1 MPILLITRAQG
12 NLMLEALAERPF
24 KQVFEVIGVLNRQA
38 EQFVAAQAQAAGN
51 AIEARD
57 ARAAFTLSASELRLT
72 LEALGDLPYR
82 RVQPLLQDLH
92 AQLAQQT
99 LAAGP
104 EDA

>member
-1 MPILLITRAQG
+1 MPTLMITRAQG

-38 EQFVAAQAQAAGN
+38 DQFAADEPAAVRESGRARVA
-51 AIEARD
+51 
-57 ARAAFTLSASELRLT
+57 FVFSASELRLT

-92 AQLAQQT
+92 AQLARQT
-99 LAAGP
+99 AASGP
-104 EDA
+104 GD

>member
-1 MPILLITRAQG
+1 MPTLLITRAQG

-24 KQVFEVIGVLNRQA
+24 KQVFDVIGSLNRQA
-38 EQFVAAQAQAAGN
+38 AGF
-51 AIEARD
+51 APDD
-57 ARAAFTLSASELRLT
+57 ARAAGEVRLAFSFSASELRLT

-99 LAAGP
+99 RASGT